1 MSSKISANRR
11 LEELSN
17 DNERQIDERDECA
30 AAWFFANKQLK
41 MEIQI
46 EALEDEVQ
54 DLEDE
59 RDDKDEE
66 IEKLKEENKELK
78 EANDK
83 FKCAKCKGHHTG
95 CSNPTCDTC
104 VEELKEENLELR
116 LAVRR
121 NQDEIDRLREILG

>member
-11 LEELSN
+11 LEELIG
-17 DNERQIDERDECA
+17 DNEFDITAHANVRGENCV
-30 AAWFFANKQLK
+30 AWFFANKQLK

-66 IEKLKEENKELK
+66 IEKLKEQIKESNTHDTTCMCDVCEK
-78 EANDK
+78 NDK
-83 FKCAKCKGHHTG
+83 
-95 CSNPTCDTC
+95 
-104 VEELKEENLELR
+104 LKEENLELR